1 MRTTRVKR
9 LRSLVIAVL
18 VMSILMMQLALSPSA
33 SAQTDMTKRSGN
45 NEYLISTDNGAWI
58 GHAAHDFVN
67 SSNETVYCVQPSAPS
82 KDSLKNV
89 EDALN
94 YLPQDV
100 ITKIA
105 LGIESIRGASID
117 EYTKSALLQAG

>member
-1 MRTTRVKR
+1 MIRTRVKR

-18 VMSILMMQLALSPSA
+18 VMSILMVQLAFSPIA
-33 SAQTDMTKRSGN
+33 SAQTDVTRKSGS

-67 SSNETVYCVQPSAPS
+67 GNNEAVYCVQPSVPS
-82 KDSLKNV
+82 KDSVKNV

-94 YLPQDV
+94 YLP
-100 ITKIA
+100 
-105 LGIESIRGASID
+105 
-117 EYTKSALLQAG
+117 